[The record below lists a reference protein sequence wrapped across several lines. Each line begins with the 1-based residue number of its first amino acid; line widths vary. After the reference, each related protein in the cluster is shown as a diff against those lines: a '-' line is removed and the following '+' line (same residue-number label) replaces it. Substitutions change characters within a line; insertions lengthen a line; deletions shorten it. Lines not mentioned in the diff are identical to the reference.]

1 MTSNTYMRGLVVIAL
16 ALGCAASVF
25 AQYPDKPIR
34 FVVPFVAGSSTDLLA
49 RAIGVGVTQQTQQP
63 VVVEN
68 RAGANSFLGAQ
79 EVARSPGDGY
89 TVLITTNSTHAANE
103 HLFKKLPYDPVKDF
117 TPLTGLSKGNLMM
130 VVNPQGPY
138 KTVADLTAAAKKS
151 PGKLSFGS
159 GTSSSRVASELYKS
173 MAGVYI
179 TNIPY
184 KSNPPGLQDLI
195 GGQLDMMMADTP
207 TALPLIKAGRLR
219 PLAVS
224 GKSRSALAP
233 EVPTMDEAGVRGYE
247 MSYWFAAYAPAKLP
261 PAIQARLNELIVNAV
276 KQKPVQDLYAA
287 GGLETYVTTPAELAA
302 FQAAESKKWAQVIR
316 AANIE
321 RE

>member
-1 MTSNTYMRGLVVIAL
+1 MTFTLTRRLAAAAL
-16 ALGCAASVF
+16 TVACATPVL

-49 RAIGVGVTQQTQQP
+49 RAIGQGITQQTQQA
-63 VVVEN
+63 VIVDN

-79 EVARSPGDGY
+79 EVARAQADGY

-117 TPLTGLSKGNLMM
+117 TPLTALAKGSLVM
-130 VVNPQGPY
+130 VVNTHGPY
-138 KTVADLTAAAKKS
+138 KSVADLTAAAKRA
-151 PGKLSFGS
+151 PGKLSFAS
-159 GTSSSRVASELYKS
+159 GTSSSRVASELYKT
-173 MAGVYI
+173 MAGVDI
-179 TNIPY
+179 VNIPY
-184 KSNPPGLQDLI
+184 KSNPPALQDLI

-207 TALPLIKAGRLR
+207 TALPLITTGKLR

-224 GKSRSALAP
+224 SRTRSSLVP
-233 EVPTMDEAGVRGYE
+233 EVPTMQEAGVKGYE
-247 MSYWFAAYAPAKLP
+247 MSYWFAAYGPANLP
-261 PAIQARLNELIVNAV
+261 PSIQARLHDLIVNAV

-287 GGLETYVTTPAELAA
+287 GGLDTYVTTPAELAA
-302 FQAAESKKWAQVIR
+302 FQASESKKWAQIIR

>member
-1 MTSNTYMRGLVVIAL
+1 MTSGTFTRSLVTIAL
-16 ALGCAASVF
+16 ALGGAAPAL

-34 FVVPFVAGSSTDLLA
+34 FVVPFSAGSSTDLLA
-49 RAIGVGVTQQTQQP
+49 RAIGIGITRQTQQP

-117 TPLTGLSKGNLMM
+117 TPLTALSKGDLVM
-130 VVNPQGPY
+130 VVDPQGPY
-138 KTVADLTAAAKKS
+138 KSVADLTAAAKKG

-173 MAGVYI
+173 MAGVFI

-207 TALPLIKAGRLR
+207 TALPLIKTGRLR

-224 GKSRSALAP
+224 GKTRSALAP
-233 EVPTMDEAGVRGYE
+233 DVPTMDEAGVKGYE
-247 MSYWFAAYAPAKLP
+247 MSYWFAAYAPANLP
-261 PAIQARLNELIVNAV
+261 PAIQTRLNELIINAV
-276 KQKPVQDLYAA
+276 KQKAVQDLYAA
-287 GGLETYVTTPAELAA
+287 GGLETYVTTPAGLAA